1 MDKGLGRT
9 GVELVTSR
17 ELRWAGQE
25 VRFGPGEVLD
35 WRRHFWVVG

>member
-1 MDKGLGRT
+1 M
-9 GVELVTSR
+9 ELVTSR